1 MRLWHVPP
9 GRWAGGRRGLAT
21 LTPVL
26 SAPSQ
31 TPSTPGW
38 PSSVLAAAPLPSI
51 QASEEVPLIQHKLK
65 DSKQFTIWRLGICTP
80 VLKAA
85 LFTVAER

>member
-1 MRLWHVPP
+1 MFLRAD
-9 GRWAGGRRGLAT
+9 GEGGRRGLAT

-26 SAPSQ
+26 SAPF
-31 TPSTPGW
+31 TDTIHPRVAFERPGRRSPAFRSGQW
-38 PSSVLAAAPLPSI
+38 GS
-51 QASEEVPLIQHKLK
+51 PLIQHKLK

-80 VLKAA
+80 VLRAA

>member
-1 MRLWHVPP
+1 MFLRADGQGTGEGWPHSHLCCLP
-9 GRWAGGRRGLAT
+9 
-21 LTPVL
+21 
-26 SAPSQ
+26 PSQ

-65 DSKQFTIWRLGICTP
+65 DSKQFTVWRLGICTP